1 MLDDKLEKEYLN
13 VGINF
18 FRFKEEGLVDIGK
31 IKEIGIKEF

>member
-18 FRFKEEGLVDIGK
+18 LRFKEENLVDIG
-31 IKEIGIKEF
+31 